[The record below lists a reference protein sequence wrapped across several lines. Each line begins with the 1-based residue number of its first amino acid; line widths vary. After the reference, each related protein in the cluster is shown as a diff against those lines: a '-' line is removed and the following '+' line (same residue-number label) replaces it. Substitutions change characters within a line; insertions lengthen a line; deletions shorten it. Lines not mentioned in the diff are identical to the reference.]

1 MAERTG
7 IFGDISAKQALIV
20 ATAAGAA
27 LLSYFVFRSTK
38 KEQDYESGSYVLTG
52 SPRARSF

>member
-7 IFGDISAKQALIV
+7 IFGDISAKQAIIV

-38 KEQDYESGSYVLTG
+38 KE
-52 SPRARSF
+52 